1 MAVIKYSGLVDQLRG
16 KLNGTVFSKFNDGFN
31 SYKKGQPSRW
41 GSADQQRQ
49 RLGFSTAAAYWKTAT
64 PQFRQRFADKA
75 AHYTVKNRFGEAV
88 HIPAFQYYILIS
100 RLKQITG
107 LDFRIEPTT
116 DTPTLTQFTIHP
128 GTSLTIT
135 ATDQGYIMS
144 GVIRLVTTTTNPAA
158 VSVQLYVSSAVPE
171 TEATTRRTHYYVQ
184 RQGVP
189 GSQPV
194 GANVYVTLP
203 GTVLPPSFTPFGG
216 NQLELKLIVWTTGS
230 AAYSV
235 PVYFRTG
242 FTYVPPAPPLWDI
255 ILSPSPPP
263 NMTFFANDLDGS
275 FYVVYI
281 DNWQMRTA
289 SELPGGSS
297 AYEVEFQS
305 SSTNTPNA
313 TPIPETITGNEP
325 ITVVT
330 PIILTLGGMR
340 IIQENW
346 QFPIL
351 AYLNNTN
358 KWQADGD
365 ISYKT
370 ARSRIRRLADGMVS
384 DWFYYTL
391 TLTLEY

>member
-16 KLNGTVFSKFNDGFN
+16 KLNGTVFSKFHAGFN
-31 SYKKGQPSRW
+31 TYKKGQPSRW

-64 PQFRQRFADKA
+64 PQFRQRFADKS

-116 DTPTLTQFTIHP
+116 DTPTLTQFTMHP

-158 VSVQLYVSSAVPE
+158 VSAQLYVSSAVPE

-189 GSQPV
+189 GSQPI

-242 FTYVPPAPPLWDI
+242 FTYVPPAPPEWV
-255 ILSPSPPP
+255 LSWVFPSYEVRYTELVLIGGVWQPGG
-263 NMTFFANDLDGS
+263 TGS
-275 FYVVYI
+275 WYAGAGELLPG
-281 DNWQMRTA
+281 TA
-289 SELPGGSS
+289 SQ
-297 AYEVEFQS
+297 YNVEIMASPNKYSDDSPKPSEFTIPRPTYSGVMVNKVDTAPFYFTPISLANFQS
-305 SSTNTPNA
+305 FLNSNFSYQGLDEYKYQPIAIRIQRPSDGIWSTWGYSNIWL
-313 TPIPETITGNEP
+313 PI
-325 ITVVT
+325 
-330 PIILTLGGMR
+330 
-340 IIQENW
+340 
-346 QFPIL
+346 F
-351 AYLNNTN
+351 
-358 KWQADGD
+358 
-365 ISYKT
+365 
-370 ARSRIRRLADGMVS
+370 
-384 DWFYYTL
+384 
-391 TLTLEY
+391 